1 MKDVHLV
8 WVLWICNHLQ
18 THKVPHCQVRSHE
31 KNRASLVGRVG
42 DMTWAENE
50 IFNTK
55 LDNYIERRHPKWFC
69 HLVMLGSGT
78 TYPVSIQSSG
88 LPSPPKSNAGFIFDM
103 ALLICSPTPI
113 WSLISLLSLI
123 PAKEEKKWPPN
134 SCSPTAGVASHQMQ
148 LQPPTGAVHNV
159 LSDKPTHPTFKSN

>member
-50 IFNTK
+50 IFNTNS
-55 LDNYIERRHPKWFC
+55 DNYIDQRNWKWFC
-69 HLVMLGSGT
+69 HLVFAGEWNH
-78 TYPVSIQSSG
+78 
-88 LPSPPKSNAGFIFDM
+88 LPSVHTKFRSPFSSKVQCRFHLWYGTLNLFPDTYLILDLTSLFDSSKRGEEVAPQQLLTYCRGGFPPDA
-103 ALLICSPTPI
+103 
-113 WSLISLLSLI
+113 
-123 PAKEEKKWPPN
+123 
-134 SCSPTAGVASHQMQ
+134 VAASYRCRPQC
-148 LQPPTGAVHNV
+148 LVR
-159 LSDKPTHPTFKSN
+159 